1 MQKYRNKKITW
12 HGMTFDSKKEMQR
25 FLALDTRRMLG
36 EIQDLQRQVK
46 FVLIPAQYEK
56 VKDQKTGKMKLR
68 CVEREVA
75 YYADFTYTITE
86 TGEKIVED
94 VKSEI
99 TRKEP
104 LFVVKRKL
112 MLWVHGIKLKEV

>member
-1 MQKYRNKKITW
+1 MQKYRNKKVVRD
-12 HGMTFDSKKEMQR
+12 GLTFDSTKEW
-25 FLALDTRRMLG
+25 RRYRELVLLQKAG
-36 EIQDLQRQVK
+36 KISDLQRQVK

-56 VKDQKTGKMKLR
+56 VIDPKTGKPKLR

-75 YYADFTYTITE
+75 YYADFTYTDTA
-86 TGEKIVED
+86 TGEKVVED

-112 MLWVHGIKLKEV
+112 MLWVHGIRIREV